1 MKKLILLF
9 VAASLTHFS
18 VLSQDIKITHGPY
31 LQNVGENEAT
41 IIWTT
46 DQNAVSWVELAPAGG
61 DSFYASER
69 PQYFETKN
77 GNRVVGKL
85 HIIRIPNLK
94 KGTEYRYRIFSREVL
109 KYEGQHN
116 VLYGNVASSNV
127 YSRKP
132 LRFTTLDETKSGFS
146 FVVLNDIH
154 SRIDDFKALSKN
166 IVYGKTDFVVFNGDM
181 VSHMMNEQQFFSGFM
196 DEAVNLYANE
206 VPVFFA
212 RGNHETRGMFSVNF
226 PDYFSTNTGQLYYA
240 FSHGNVRFIV
250 LDSGEDK
257 PDSDIEYSGL
267 AQFDAYRTEQQEWL
281 KKELQSEAFKKA
293 AYRVVIV
300 HIPPLGSN
308 WHGSLEVKEKF
319 VPLLNNQNITVMMC
333 GHTHR
338 YSYFEP
344 DGKEFDFPLIINAH
358 NTNLEVEVSPNEMV
372 IKRKDTEG
380 KELNSFS
387 FKPMK

>member
-1 MKKLILLF
+1 MRKLILLF
-9 VAASLTHFS
+9 A
-18 VLSQDIKITHGPY
+18 VLSACATVYAQNIKITHGPY
-31 LQNVGENEAT
+31 LQNVSENEVI

-46 DQNAVSWVELAPAGG
+46 DQNAVSWVELAPDGN
-61 DSFYASER
+61 DSFYATER
-69 PQYFETKN
+69 PHYYETKN

-85 HIIRIPNLK
+85 HKIRIPNLQ
-94 KGTEYRYRIFSREVL
+94 KGTGYRYRIFSREVL

-132 LRFTTLDETKSGFS
+132 LRFTTLDESKSEFS

-166 IVYGKTDFVVFNGDM
+166 IAYGKTDFVFFNGDM
-181 VSHMMNEQQFFSGFM
+181 VSHMMTEQQFFSGFM
-196 DEAVNLYANE
+196 DEAVNLFASE
-206 VPVFFA
+206 IPVFFA

-267 AQFDAYRTEQQEWL
+267 AQFDAYRSEQQEWL
-281 KKELQSEAFKKA
+281 KKELESEAFKKA
-293 AYRVVIV
+293 AYRVVV
-300 HIPPLGSN
+300 MHIPPLATS

-319 VPLLNNQNITVMMC
+319 VPLLNNKNITVMIC

-338 YSYFEP
+338 FSYIEP
-344 DGKEFDFPLIINAH
+344 NGKEFGFPLVINAH
-358 NTNLEVEVSPNEMV
+358 NTNLEVDINPNEMV
-372 IKRKDTEG
+372 IKRKDVEG

-387 FKPMK
+387 FKPVK